1 MKETLEQKYIRLK
14 KELHEMNEDLNERQ
28 KEATKPENLTS
39 DFSVIPALIEH
50 KIQEIKKVEEQ
61 IQKSKRTSR

>member
-39 DFSVIPALIEH
+39 DFSAIPALIEH
-50 KIQEIKKVEEQ
+50 KIKEIKKVEEQ